1 MRRGCVKRDVLTQPL
16 LRDIIYDSYKNLIIN
31 INKMNSTKGQPK
43 GIYLLFVT
51 EMWERFSYF
60 GMRAILTLYMVQAL
74 LLDKELASQIYGSYT
89 GMVYLT
95 PLIGG
100 YIADRY
106 WGNRRSILTGA
117 TLMAIGQFTLFISAS
132 NLQNIPLAKFLMIC
146 GLVLLIIGNGFFKPN
161 IATMVGSLY
170 KENDKRKDSAYTI
183 FYMGVNVGAIFAP
196 LVCGYLGNTNR
207 PEDFR
212 WGFLAACI
220 GILIG
225 GIIFQTLN
233 KRYLVSPEGN
243 PIGTKPQPNV
253 QEEKGNEAV
262 RPGLRSYFNM
272 RTISLIGSIL
282 LLTLSFAYDWKG
294 NQGSPFGGADWI
306 GSLIYAT
313 TIVVPIFIIT
323 DKTLTTSEKKHIG
336 IIYAISFFVIFFWAA
351 YEQAGVS
358 LTFFAD
364 EQTNRMIGQWEMPSS
379 YFQSFP
385 AIMVVILAPVFVW
398 LWTFLGRYGLDPND
412 FNKQAF
418 GLLFLALGYWIIA
431 LGVKDVDYNVKVSM
445 FWLISLYLLHTIGE
459 LCLSPI
465 GLSIVNKLSPA
476 RFSSLLMGVW
486 YLSSAAANK
495 FAGMLSGFYPEN
507 GVSKNFLGYSIDNL
521 HDFFML
527 FVFMSGIT
535 AIMMFLVAGKLNKMM
550 K

>member
-1 MRRGCVKRDVLTQPL
+1 
-16 LRDIIYDSYKNLIIN
+16 
-31 INKMNSTKGQPK
+31 MNNTNGHPK

-95 PLIGG
+95 PLLGG

-117 TLMAIGQFTLFISAS
+117 ILMAIGQFTLFISAS
-132 NLQNIPLAKFLMIC
+132 NFQNVPLAKMLMIC
-146 GLVLLIIGNGFFKPN
+146 GLILLILGNGFFKPN
-161 IATMVGSLY
+161 IATMVGRLY
-170 KENDKRKDSAYTI
+170 KDDDKRKDSAYTI
-183 FYMGVNVGAIFAP
+183 FYMGVNVGAILAP
-196 LVCGYLGNTNR
+196 LVCGFLGNTNR

-220 GILIG
+220 GIMIG
-225 GIIFQTLN
+225 GVFFQTLN
-233 KRYLVSPEGN
+233 KRYLVSPDGK
-243 PIGTKPQPNV
+243 PIGTKPEAKDEVKLEKASSQPK
-253 QEEKGNEAV
+253 QY
-262 RPGLRSYFNM
+262 LSM
-272 RTISLIGSIL
+272 RTISLVGCIL
-282 LLTLSFAYDWKG
+282 LLTLIFAFDWKG
-294 NQGSPFGGADWI
+294 TYATPFGEADWI

-313 TIVVPIFIIT
+313 TIVVPVFIIT
-323 DKTLTTSEKKHIG
+323 DKSLTSLEKKHIG
-336 IIYAISFFVIFFWAA
+336 VIYVISFFVIFFWAA

-364 EQTNRMIGQWEMPSS
+364 EQTDRMIGNWEMPSS

-385 AIMVVILAPVFVW
+385 AIMVVAMSPLFAW
-398 LWTFLGRYGLDPND
+398 LWPFMGRHGIEPSPLI
-412 FNKQAF
+412 KQAF
-418 GLLFLALGYWIIA
+418 GLLFLAIGYLIIA
-431 LGVKDVDYNVKVSM
+431 FGVKDVDPNVRVSM
-445 FWLISLYLLHTIGE
+445 FWLTSLYLLHTIGE

-507 GVSKNFLGYSIDNL
+507 GVSKSFLGYSINNL

-527 FVFMSGIT
+527 FVFISGTT
-535 AIMMFLVAGKLNKMM
+535 ALVMFLMAGKLNKMM